1 MKLINVVDLFIK
13 LSISVDDSLL
23 IKTVIGKLF

>member
-1 MKLINVVDLFIK
+1 MKLINIVDLFIE